1 LCGDDGEAINKDL
14 DKARSMDEIK
24 AYISNRPGLLLFRWG
39 DLGTPLPK
47 DHFEHT
53 ELSDGTKIPQRDMA
67 ERALFDR
74 PRLLMWD
81 TNDPA
86 QWLVDYMKTQP

>member
-1 LCGDDGEAINKDL
+1 
-14 DKARSMDEIK
+14 
-24 AYISNRPGLLLFRWG
+24 
-39 DLGTPLPK
+39 
-47 DHFEHT
+47 
-53 ELSDGTKIPQRDMA
+53 MA